1 MFDVEALAQL
11 VRREVKAALREELA
25 AQPPFSGPVAEYV
38 TMAEAAALTG
48 YKRPTL
54 AGWLR
59 EGKLTRYGRKRGL
72 RLNRRELLG
81 FVASLA
87 NEPQPSDEDT
97 TDFAR
102 RALGRG

>member
-1 MFDVEALAQL
+1 VFDVEALAQL
-11 VRREVKAALREELA
+11 VRREVKAAIREELA
-25 AQPPFSGPVAEYV
+25 AQSTPGQVAEYV
-38 TMAEAAALTG
+38 TLAEATALTG
-48 YKRPTL
+48 YKRGTL
-54 AGWLR
+54 AEWLR

-87 NEPQPSDEDT
+87 NEPNPSDEDA